1 MCRDCGYAMLVY
13 LPKCED
19 EVEGNELFLIDSSVS
34 SSAVR
39 LFLNTVVSGKVTRKG
54 KVKLVDSLNELGR
67 DISLSR

>member
-1 MCRDCGYAMLVY
+1 M
-13 LPKCED
+13 K
-19 EVEGNELFLIDSSVS
+19 VEGNELFLIDSSVS